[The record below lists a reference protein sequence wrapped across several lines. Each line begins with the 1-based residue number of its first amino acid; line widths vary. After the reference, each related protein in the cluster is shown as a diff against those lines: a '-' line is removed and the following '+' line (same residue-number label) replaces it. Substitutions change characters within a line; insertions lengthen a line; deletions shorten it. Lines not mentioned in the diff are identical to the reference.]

1 MFLLLQVTVSVNA
14 LSGERLKGKMT
25 FIFYISLSLSLYQ
38 ESKKHLAGLGSLG
51 LGSLITEITASEEET
66 AEQEQD
72 QSNTDAEGLF
82 LTICLRNVTPSSQK
96 CAFRGEL

>member
-1 MFLLLQVTVSVNA
+1 MMTLYFLYACQ
-14 LSGERLKGKMT
+14 
-25 FIFYISLSLSLYQ
+25 LSLSLCQ

-66 AEQEQD
+66 ADQEQD

-82 LTICLRNVTPSSQK
+82 LTSYLRNVTPSSQK
-96 CAFRGEL
+96 CAFRGKM